1 MSAFATHLDAGREPL
16 GWAVLCIKAPKERS
30 MKVHE
35 IIFRKNGKNT
45 DS

>member
-1 MSAFATHLDAGREPL
+1 MSHQGGGCSYTK
-16 GWAVLCIKAPKERS
+16 AVKERA